1 MIKISVI
8 FHDEEFVI
16 VTFSDVVIVF
26 KVRETLADLL
36 FGVQPVQPV
45 IGLYPQYVL
54 FGFHDMVDQ
63 ISRKQCF
70 WRIDWGIYL
79 YAGAIENIQTV
90 TWTNP
95 DDSLMIL
102 VKR

>member
-1 MIKISVI
+1 MFKSNWWNLQLPESLFFPLVMIKISVI

-70 WRIDWGIYL
+70 
-79 YAGAIENIQTV
+79 
-90 TWTNP
+90 
-95 DDSLMIL
+95 
-102 VKR
+102 